1 MFTKKETKLSRQ
13 QKSILA
19 AVENAVVTP
28 SQLCDAI
35 CPKASPKR
43 ARSRASVSAS
53 VARAIS
59 RLCDRGLIERVLN
72 DKGRVCIRKRL

>member
-28 SQLCDAI
+28 SATMRRHLSEGFTKA
-35 CPKASPKR
+35 CP
-43 ARSRASVSAS
+43 
-53 VARAIS
+53 
-59 RLCDRGLIERVLN
+59 
-72 DKGRVCIRKRL
+72 